1 MTTGDRLG
9 AITHRAVVESATCDS
24 LDAQLRRVR
33 GERDAFAARIR
44 AARRLIDAADPQAG
58 PGHTAVLLGQ
68 LRTVLGRPADPYRSV
83 DAALADISAQKPGAP
98 PAASRQT

>member
-1 MTTGDRLG
+1 MNAGRLG
-9 AITHRAVVESATCDS
+9 PIVYRAAVESANG
-24 LDAQLRRVR
+24 DATDATLRRVR
-33 GERDAFAARIR
+33 AERDAFAARIR

-68 LRTVLGRPADPYRSV
+68 LRTVLGRPTDPYRSV